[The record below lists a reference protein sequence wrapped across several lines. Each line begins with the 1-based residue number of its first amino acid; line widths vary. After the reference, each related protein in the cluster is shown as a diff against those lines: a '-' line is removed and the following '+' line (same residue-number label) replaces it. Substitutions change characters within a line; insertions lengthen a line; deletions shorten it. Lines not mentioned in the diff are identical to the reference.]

1 MVIRKKNSTEILL
14 IKIVNDLLLSCD
26 RKIPTLLM
34 LLDLSAAFDTVDQDK
49 MLFILK
55 NRYGVRGVALKWFES
70 FLKGRTQKVLV
81 KDQYSDSESLD
92 FGVAQ
97 GSILGPKLFNLYAQS
112 FGSTLE
118 SKVNVVV
125 EGYADDHQ
133 VQKKFSII
141 FQFSFLTEGI
151 QNIFDVAES

>member
-1 MVIRKKNSTEILL
+1 MA
-14 IKIVNDLLLSCD
+14 IKL
-26 RKIPTLLM
+26 
-34 LLDLSAAFDTVDQDK
+34 
-49 MLFILK
+49 
-55 NRYGVRGVALKWFES
+55 FES

-151 QNIFDVAES
+151 QNIFDVAESWMFEYFLKINSTKTLMVIVAPPSVLENIVIRGTFINGCCIRFVSEAKNLGVILVTQFFITS